1 MQAAIARVAQYWKNR
16 RKIFGPRRAFLPMT
30 LDGAME
36 ENVANLE
43 KGFLNCLPPDLAGR
57 QVIFF
62 DRIRATPFVASRDSV
77 LGVLFYIL
85 QKALSRDDTAILDKG
100 FVFIEN
106 LSGSYDLYTHFDRL
120 LTKTQM
126 ILLRCFPAELKAF
139 HIIAKNCGSWAM
151 ELIMP
156 VIKQLA
162 GKHIRLRMVC
172 HSNYESVDTFC
183 NTYNMCSNDMS
194 VIVGGNFSY
203 ADHLS
208 WLDDE
213 YVRENQEEIQREES
227 MNSSS
232 STLSGGSKE
241 LLITTPIRRKE
252 RSPSKTAMQSDST
265 FCSGRKFSMS
275 NVPRA
280 A

>member
-1 MQAAIARVAQYWKNR
+1 
-16 RKIFGPRRAFLPMT
+16 
-30 LDGAME
+30 
-36 ENVANLE
+36 
-43 KGFLNCLPPDLAGR
+43 
-57 QVIFF
+57 
-62 DRIRATPFVASRDSV
+62 
-77 LGVLFYIL
+77 
-85 QKALSRDDTAILDKG
+85 
-100 FVFIEN
+100 
-106 LSGSYDLYTHFDRL
+106 
-120 LTKTQM
+120 M
-126 ILLRCFPAELKAF
+126 ILLRDCFPAELKAF

-162 GKHIRLRMVC
+162 RKHIRLRMVC

-183 NTYNMCSNDMS
+183 NTYNMCSNEMS

-208 WLDDE
+208 WFLDDE

-232 STLSGGSKE
+232 STLLGGSKE
-241 LLITTPIRRKE
+241 LLVTSPIRRKE

-265 FCSGRKFSMS
+265 FCSGRKFSMP